1 MNHHYSYNTPPS
13 TTPAHFFT
21 MSLAS
26 SLFKSVSHLNPGLS
40 SSLRPAAALLQEPTG
55 ARFASKKSADAG
67 TSSKATSKQI
77 AAQRERNLAQQQ
89 IKRREQKKM
98 SRLRLEAKTCLNT
111 PLHLDTLTALRYLR
125 AAEVGQ
131 PGDTTTITM
140 NVRVVAERGV
150 QPLFGSIKFPKSLDS
165 DQRIAVFTLNPELA
179 EEAKA
184 AGAAVVGGEELID
197 EVRNG
202 NINFNK
208 ALATPDILS
217 KLSSVAR
224 VLGPKGLMPS
234 PRRGTVS
241 NNIVDLVSRSVGV
254 VDFRQGGVPFVS
266 VPVAKVSFTDAEIV
280 KNLIAA
286 IDEVRAAANRAVSK
300 KPVVLGQT
308 TISSTRGPGI
318 VIDV

>member
-1 MNHHYSYNTPPS
+1 
-13 TTPAHFFT
+13 
-21 MSLAS
+21 
-26 SLFKSVSHLNPGLS
+26 
-40 SSLRPAAALLQEPTG
+40 
-55 ARFASKKSADAG
+55 
-67 TSSKATSKQI
+67 
-77 AAQRERNLAQQQ
+77 
-89 IKRREQKKM
+89 M